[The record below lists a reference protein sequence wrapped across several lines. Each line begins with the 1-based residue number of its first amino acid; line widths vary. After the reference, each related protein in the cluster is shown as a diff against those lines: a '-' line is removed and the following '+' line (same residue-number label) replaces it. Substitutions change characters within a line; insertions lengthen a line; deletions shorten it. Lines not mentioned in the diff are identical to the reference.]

1 MNKKGVALFFVLAIL
16 LVVAILANI
25 SLNFILSHSRF
36 TTHQIRRI
44 QAYYAAQAGVNYAR
58 EQLRLNNAAWSTTT
72 APADFRTFKICGGPY
87 SAAYPT
93 SCNGDNI
100 TEASFPSSISYV
112 GITIGPLNA
121 TNSRAIN
128 ATANFTYDG

>member
-25 SLNFILSHSRF
+25 ILNFISSQSSF
-36 TTHQIRRI
+36 TNHQVKRI
-44 QAYYAAQAGVNYAR
+44 QAYYAAQSGVNYAR

-72 APADFRTFKICGGPY
+72 APADFRTFKICGGAY
-87 SAAYPT
+87 SAAYPS
-93 SCNGDNI
+93 SCIGENI
-100 TEASFPSSISYV
+100 TENSFPSAISYV

-121 TNSRAIN
+121 TNSRTIN
-128 ATANFTYDG
+128 ATVNYT

>member
-25 SLNFILSHSRF
+25 ILNFIISQSSL
-36 TTHQIRRI
+36 TAHQVKRI

-58 EQLRLNNAAWSTTT
+58 EQLRLNNPAWSTTT
-72 APADFRTFKICGGPY
+72 TYRTFKICGSAY
-87 SAAYPT
+87 SAAYPS

-100 TEASFPSSISYV
+100 TETSFPSSINYV

-121 TNSRAIN
+121 TNSRTIN
-128 ATANFTYDG
+128 ATVNYTYVG